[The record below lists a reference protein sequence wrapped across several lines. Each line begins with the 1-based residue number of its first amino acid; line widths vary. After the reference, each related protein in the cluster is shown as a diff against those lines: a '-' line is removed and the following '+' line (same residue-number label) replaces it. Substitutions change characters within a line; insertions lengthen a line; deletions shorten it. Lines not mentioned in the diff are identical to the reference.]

1 MKICI
6 AGLSASGK
14 TTLARK
20 LAKELRIAHIQQ
32 TYKKHVHGDKE
43 LIKMTKSTTP
53 AFIKEFDKEIIEK
66 ARGKDC
72 VISTWYGPWIIK
84 DATLRVWLNV
94 SEKERVRRKAKE
106 KGKSIAYM
114 TKYVKSR
121 DRSTMEQY
129 RRAYGK
135 AMDFEVFD
143 ISLNTEHMSMKEAV
157 SIISML
163 ALMRD
168 KKRFE

>member
-14 TTLARK
+14 TTLAREI
-20 LAKELRIAHIQQ
+20 ARELKIAHVQQ
-32 TYKKHVHGDKE
+32 TYKRHVKSDSE
-43 LIKMTKSTTP
+43 LIKMTKSTSP
-53 AFIKEFDKEIIEK
+53 KFIKDFDREIASK

-72 VISTWYGPWIIK
+72 VISTWYGPWIIS

-94 SEKERVRRKAKE
+94 SEKERIRRKAKE
-106 KGKSIAYM
+106 KRKSIAYM
-114 TKYVKSR
+114 TEYVRAR
-121 DRSTMEQY
+121 DRTTQEQY
-129 RRAYGK
+129 KRAYGK
-135 AMDFEVFD
+135 AMDFDVFD
-143 ISLNTEHMSMKEAV
+143 IMLNMERVTKKEAV